1 MCPDDPLRASRSDDP
16 LEEDMSVSSFGLS
29 ELKPHRSFKAP
40 DGPVCLVVLDGVG
53 LAAPSETNAWH
64 LAQTPTLDALMGGDV
79 VGRLRAHGTAV
90 GMPSDKDMGNSEVG
104 HNALGAGRVFDQGA
118 KLVDQAIRSGRVFES
133 RAWREAMSAVSS
145 GGTLHLIGLW
155 SDGNVHSH
163 MDHPSALMKQAAHE
177 GARRI
182 RVHPLLDGRDV
193 GATTALDYIAA
204 LEAEL
209 NALRASGVDAQIA
222 SGGGRMCTTMDR
234 YEADWSIV
242 ARGWDAHVHGR
253 ARHFD
258 SAAQAVE
265 TFREDTPG
273 IIDQNLPAFVIADAE
288 GPVGTI
294 EDGDAVLLF
303 HFRGDRAIEISR
315 AFDTPAGEAFP
326 FERGEVPRVCFAG
339 MMEYDGD
346 LHIPRRYLVEPP
358 CIDRTVGEFLAMNG
372 LKQVACSETQKF
384 GHVTYFFN
392 GNRSG
397 AFDPKLER
405 YIEIPSDTIDF
416 ALKPAMQAEGITTA
430 TLRAIDEMGPHFVR
444 LNYANGDMVG
454 HTGVLSAAIASME
467 ALDKALARLLQGIS
481 ARGGI
486 ALVTADHGNCEEMAQ
501 LDKRTGEPLVGPSLE
516 GYSPSTAHS
525 LNPVP
530 LVVTGAGLPSGV
542 TWREPSGGALLSHVS
557 ATCINLMGY
566 ATPDGYLPGLLQR
579 R

>member
-1 MCPDDPLRASRSDDP
+1 M
-16 LEEDMSVSSFGLS
+16 SSFGLS
-29 ELKPHRSFKAP
+29 ELQPHASFKAP
-40 DGPVCLVVLDGVG
+40 SGPVCLVVLDGVG
-53 LAAPSETNAWH
+53 LAAPGATNAWH
-64 LAQTPTLDALMGGDV
+64 LAHTPTLDALMAGPI

-118 KLVDQAIRSGRVFES
+118 KLVDEAIRSGRVFES
-133 RAWREAMSAVSS
+133 RAWREAMSSVAA

-163 MDHPSALMKQAAHE
+163 VDHPFALMKRAAEE

-193 GATTALDYIAA
+193 GATTALDYIAP

-209 NALRASGVDAQIA
+209 EGLRASGVDARIA

-242 ARGWDAHVHGR
+242 ERGWNAHVRGR
-253 ARHFD
+253 ARHFS
-258 SAAQAVE
+258 SATQAVE
-265 TFREDTPG
+265 TFREESPG
-273 IIDQNLPAFVIADAE
+273 IIDQNLPAFVIADAD

-303 HFRGDRAIEISR
+303 NFRGDRAIEITR
-315 AFDTPAGEAFP
+315 AFDTPADEGFP
-326 FERGEVPRVCFAG
+326 FERGDVPAVCFAG

-358 CIDRTVGEFLAMNG
+358 VIDRTVGEFLAHNG

-392 GNRSG
+392 GNHSG
-397 AFDPKLER
+397 AFEPTLER
-405 YIEIPSDTIDF
+405 YIEVPSDNIDF
-416 ALKPAMQAEGITTA
+416 ALKPAMQAEGITTE
-430 TLRAIDEMGPHFVR
+430 TLRAIDEMRPDFVR

-467 ALDKALARLLQGIS
+467 ALDVALARLLKGIN

-501 LDKRTGEPLVGPSLE
+501 LDKRTGQPLEGPSIE
-516 GYSPSTAHS
+516 GYRPSTSHS
-525 LNPVP
+525 LNQVP
-530 LVVTGAGLPSGV
+530 LVVTGAGLPTGV
-542 TWREPSGGALLSHVS
+542 NWREPLDGALLSHVS

-566 ATPDGYLPGLLQR
+566 ATPQGYLPGLLQR
-579 R
+579 L

>member
-1 MCPDDPLRASRSDDP
+1 MA
-16 LEEDMSVSSFGLS
+16 VSFGLS
-29 ELKPHRSFKAP
+29 ELKPHASFQAP
-40 DGPVCLVVLDGVG
+40 PGPVCLVVLDGVG
-53 LAAPSETNAWH
+53 LAAPSPTNAWH
-64 LAQTPTLDALMGGDV
+64 LADTPTLDALMLGPT

-118 KLVDQAIRSGRVFES
+118 KLVDEAIRSGRVFES
-133 RAWREAMSAVSS
+133 RAWREAMSAVAR

-163 MDHPSALMKQAAHE
+163 VDHPYALMKRAASE
-177 GARRI
+177 GARSI

-193 GATTALDYIAA
+193 GATTALDYVAP

-209 NALRASGVDAQIA
+209 QRLRDSGVDAQIA

-242 ARGWDAHVHGR
+242 ARGWEAHVHGR
-253 ARHFD
+253 ARRFE
-258 SAAQAVE
+258 SATQAIE
-265 TFREDTPG
+265 TFRAEALG
-273 IIDQNLPAFVIADAE
+273 VIDQKLPAFVVADAD
-288 GPVGTI
+288 GPVGPI
-294 EDGDAVLLF
+294 RDGDAVLLF
-303 HFRGDRAIEISR
+303 NFRGDRAIEISR
-315 AFDTPAGEAFP
+315 AFDTPASEAFP
-326 FERGEVPRVCFAG
+326 FDRGEVPAVCFAG

-346 LHIPRRYLVEPP
+346 LHIPQRYLVEPP
-358 CIDRTVGEFLAMNG
+358 SIDRTVGEFLALNG

-397 AFDPKLER
+397 AFEPNLER
-405 YIEIPSDTIDF
+405 YIEIPSDNVDF
-416 ALKPAMQAEGITTA
+416 ALKPAMQAEGITTE
-430 TLRAIDEMGPHFVR
+430 TLRAIDEMQPHFVR

-467 ALDKALARLLQGIS
+467 SLDRALARLLQGIN

-501 LDKRTGEPLVGPSLE
+501 LDKHTGEPLKGPSAE
-516 GYSPSTAHS
+516 GYRPSTSHS

-530 LVVTGAGLPSGV
+530 LVVTGAGLPKGV

-566 ATPDGYLPGLLQR
+566 QTPEGYLPGLLR
-579 R
+579 RL